1 MGLMGSLYIGTS
13 GLRTSQNALNT
24 VAHNL
29 SNANTPGYTRQQ
41 VLLNDKQYNTI
52 SVNRRA
58 ISNQQTGLGVTYA
71 RVRQVRDYFLDQTYR
86 KQSGRSAFYEESYD
100 AIVEVETLLREMDG
114 KAFKESL
121 NNFWVSIQELA
132 KDPSSA
138 VAQGT
143 LVQCASQ
150 FISKA
155 GAVSKGLKNYQ
166 ENLNLQVEKD
176 VNRINEIGKQIYDLN
191 LEILNIEAGGV
202 ESANDLKDVRE
213 ALLDELSS
221 LVNVTYHYDADGC
234 AMVKVEGH
242 TFVNR
247 AMSFEMGMTRDA
259 NTGFYTPF
267 WLYDAKKTELAD
279 GSTKWDIDGAT
290 VFNLTRTISSELD
303 TDVGGLKAKLLARG
317 DHRANYTDLNPDT
330 YNELVSQSIIMNIQA
345 EFDNLI
351 HMIVTKV
358 NGVLADAA
366 DPATGYLMDGAD
378 PIRLFQKKADE
389 GYGED
394 LTQGKEDTL
403 YTIENII
410 INPDLVK
417 APTKLGFTK
426 PDGSKDYALA
436 EALNAAFDEEA
447 YVLNPN
453 VTSRANFLGYYDNMV
468 SQIGNLGYVF
478 KSIYQYQVAT
488 VNSTEESRQQ
498 VVGVSDDEEL
508 NNMIKFQNA
517 YNASSRYIN
526 VIDEMLEHIINTL
539 GV

>member
-13 GLRTSQNALNT
+13 GLQTSQNALNT

-52 SVNRRA
+52 SVNRKA

-155 GAVSKGLKNYQ
+155 GAVSEGLKNYQ
-166 ENLNLQVEKD
+166 DNLNLQVQKD

-202 ESANDLKDVRE
+202 ESANDLRDTRE

-221 LVNVTYHYDADGC
+221 LVNITYHYDADGC

-247 AMSFEMGMTRDA
+247 AMAFEMGMTRDA

-279 GSTKWDIDGAT
+279 GSVKWDIDGAT

-330 YNELVSQSIIMNIQA
+330 YNDLVSQSVIMNIQA

-358 NGVLADAA
+358 NGVLADAS
-366 DPATGYLMDGAD
+366 DPATGYLMDGAE
-378 PIRLFQKKADE
+378 PIRLFQKKADK

-394 LTQGKEDTL
+394 LSQGKEDTL
-403 YTIENII
+403 YTIDNII

-417 APTKLGFTK
+417 APTKLGLTK